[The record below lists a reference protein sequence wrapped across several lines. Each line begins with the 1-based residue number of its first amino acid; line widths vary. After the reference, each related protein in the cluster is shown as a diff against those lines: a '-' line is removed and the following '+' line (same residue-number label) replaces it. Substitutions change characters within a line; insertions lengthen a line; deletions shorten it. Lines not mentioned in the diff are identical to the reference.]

1 MRKRSVEFPHVSRES
16 LYLSSQNE
24 RLLAVRVQPQLVVM
38 VYIVEYIKYR
48 VHNWRENVP
57 QINKNLTQSRLRKVS
72 KTITE

>member
-16 LYLSSQNE
+16 LYFSNQNE

-57 QINKNLTQSRLRKVS
+57 QINKNLTQSRLRKFS